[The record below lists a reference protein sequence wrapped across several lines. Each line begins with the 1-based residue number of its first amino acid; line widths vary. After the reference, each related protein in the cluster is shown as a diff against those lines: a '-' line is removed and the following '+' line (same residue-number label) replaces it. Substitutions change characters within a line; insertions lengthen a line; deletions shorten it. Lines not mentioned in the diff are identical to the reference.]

1 MYQKLTSPGG
11 IMEYEL
17 WLKEVNRHY
26 NDYGYPHEIKDEE
39 CWREYYENGYH
50 PDDAVVEDI
59 SCGI

>member
-1 MYQKLTSPGG
+1 
-11 IMEYEL
+11 MEYEL